1 MRRKVSQR
9 TFVEGLKRVRWHD
22 VRTAWKLLPSMIIA
36 PLYRLKHPNLWLICE
51 DANEARD
58 NGYWFFKYMREQH
71 PEQECVYA
79 IKTTSP
85 DYERVSTLGKTVE
98 YGSLEHWIMYMAS
111 TKKVSSQKAGNP
123 NAALFYLLEVYG
135 LLRDKRVFLQH
146 GVIKDDLKWLYYD
159 VTKMTRF
166 ICGAYPEWEY
176 VRDTFGYPQGSVCYT
191 GLCRFDGL
199 HDAKPDPNLI
209 LIMPT
214 WREWIADED
223 WRLEQYEGTTIIPET
238 NYFRKWTEFISDPRL
253 EELAK
258 RYGVKFVFYPH
269 RNMQKYLNSF
279 PQSSK
284 YVQVASAVDWE
295 IQELLKRASLMVT
308 DYSSVFFDFAYMKKP
323 IVFYQFDYEMFR
335 KEQYEEGYFDYPNNP
350 FGNGLRDIDS
360 VFSEIKR
367 FLDMNYVVSKDFMDA
382 HEKFFPLYDCE
393 NCKRV
398 YDVVRDA

>member
-1 MRRKVSQR
+1 MKSRVSQR
-9 TFVEGLKRVRWHD
+9 SFVDGLRRVHWHD
-22 VRTAWKLLPSMIIA
+22 IRSAWKLIPSIVVA
-36 PLYRLKHPNLWLICE
+36 PFYRMKHPNLWLVCE

-58 NGYWFFKYMREQH
+58 NGYWFFKYVREEH
-71 PEQECVYA
+71 PEQDCAYA
-79 IKTTSP
+79 IKSSSP
-85 DYERVSTLGKTVE
+85 DFERVARLGRTIK
-98 YGSLEHWIMYMAS
+98 YGSLEHWIAYLAS
-111 TKKVSSQKAGNP
+111 SKKISSQKAGNP

-135 LLRDKRVFLQH
+135 LLRDKRIFLQH
-146 GVIKDDLKWLYYD
+146 GVIKNDLKWLYYD

-176 VRDTFGYPQGSVCYT
+176 VRDTFGYPEGSVYYT

-199 HDAKPDPNLI
+199 HNIKPDPKLI

-223 WRLEQYEGTTIIPET
+223 WRLEQYEGTTNIPET
-238 NYFRKWTEFISDPRL
+238 NYFRKWTAFITDRRL
-253 EELAK
+253 KDLAV

-269 RNMQKYLNSF
+269 RNMQKYLDSF
-279 PQSSK
+279 PQSNN
-284 YVQVASAVDWE
+284 YVQIADATDWE

-335 KEQYEEGYFDYPNNP
+335 QGQYEEGYFDYPNNP
-350 FGNGLRDIDS
+350 FGKGLQDIDS
-360 VFSEIKR
+360 VIGEIER
-367 FLDMNYVVSKDFMDA
+367 FLNNGFSVSKEFMEA
-382 HEKFFPLYDCE
+382 HRSFFPLYDSE

-398 YDVVRDA
+398 FDVVQDA